1 MANKDAAFGFRP
13 VGHLSGGLIRT
24 REYSIAA
31 NYGQN
36 IFRGQPVLAVT
47 AGGIERAT
55 DTSGTVGLIA
65 GVFSGCFYT
74 DPTTSKPTFSKYYP
88 ASTNATDIKAYIWD
102 DPHIVFEVQH
112 DGTGTA
118 AMNFANLDFT
128 GTGGSTINGQSSSE
142 IDTSTANASSS
153 AGGDFKQIGISTD
166 PDNSDTGSAN
176 ANAYVVFSTGEHIHK
191 LITAV

>member
-13 VGHLSGGLIRT
+13 VSHLSGGTIRT

-55 DTSGTVGLIA
+55 DSSGTVGLIV

-74 DPTTSKPTFSKYYP
+74 DPTTSKPTFAKYYP
-88 ASTNATDIKAYIWD
+88 ASTNASDIVAYVWD
-102 DPHIVFEVQH
+102 DPQIVFEVQH

-118 AMNFANLDFT
+118 AMNFGGFDAVGLS
-128 GTGGSTINGQSSSE
+128 GSTATGN
-142 IDTSTANASSS
+142 STAELDTTSVTTSGNWV
-153 AGGDFKQIGISTD
+153 QIGISKD
-166 PDNSDTGSAN
+166 PENSDTSSAN
-176 ANAYVVFSTGEHIHK
+176 CNAYVIPNVGEHSY
-191 LITAV
+191 LLAATLG

>member
-88 ASTNATDIKAYIWD
+88 ASTNATDIKAYVWD

-118 AMNFANLDFT
+118 AMNWGGFDAVGLT
-128 GTGGSTINGQSSSE
+128 GSTATGMSKTE
-142 IDTSTANASSS
+142 LDTSEVTTTGNWV
-153 AGGDFKQIGISTD
+153 QIGISTD
-166 PDNSDTGSAN
+166 PENSDTTAAN
-176 ANAYVVFSTGEHIHK
+176 CNAYVVPNVGEHSF
-191 LITAV
+191 LLAATLG